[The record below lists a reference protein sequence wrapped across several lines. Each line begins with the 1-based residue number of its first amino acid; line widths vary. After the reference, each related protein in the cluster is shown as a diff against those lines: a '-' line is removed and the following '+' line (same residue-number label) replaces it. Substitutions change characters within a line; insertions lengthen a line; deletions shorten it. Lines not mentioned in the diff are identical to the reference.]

1 MLRKASGL
9 IIRQSV
15 ELGGTLQARKVL
27 EMGGGTLLISLPK
40 NWVRKNGITKGST
53 IAVDEL
59 SERKLVVQPMGDVRP
74 KPKEIVVEYPKEDL
88 TYVIN
93 DVTGAYLLGYEI
105 IRIQGKKSIGREE
118 RSKMKSTIGRL
129 IGLEIM
135 DEDSKKITLQ
145 YLLEPSAVDPER
157 IVRRMGNIIDGMI
170 GDTAEGIMTRD
181 SRILSLVAERDDEVD
196 RLYFLLVRTIRT
208 ATIDPEVAERYRLSP
223 VEVLDLRVLASYLE
237 SVGDALTELSKR
249 LANRVPGKETG
260 RSFASCL
267 QKLAQMQDL
276 ALRSFLSRATSRG
289 RGTYLQVERLAKEV
303 SELSLEV
310 AQSSD
315 SKTPGVIEVLGL
327 LDRVS
332 KLLVDISDLAVPS
345 YQFA

>member
-1 MLRKASGL
+1 
-9 IIRQSV
+9 
-15 ELGGTLQARKVL
+15 
-27 EMGGGTLLISLPK
+27 MGGGTLLISLPK
-40 NWVRKNGITKGST
+40 QWVRKNGITKGST

-59 SERKLVVQPMGDVRP
+59 SERKLVVQPMGDVRR

-93 DVTGAYLLGYEI
+93 DVTGAYLLGYEV

-135 DEDSKKITLQ
+135 DEDSKRITLQ
-145 YLLEPSAVDPER
+145 YLLEPTAVDPER

-170 GDTAEGIMTRD
+170 GDTAEGIRTRD
-181 SRILSLVAERDDEVD
+181 SGILSLVAERDDEVD

-208 ATIDPEVAERYRLSP
+208 ATIDPEVAERYKLSP

-249 LANRVPGKETG
+249 LASRVPSTETG

-289 RGTYLQVERLAKEV
+289 RGIYLQVERLAKEV
-303 SELSLEV
+303 SELSVEV
-310 AQSSD
+310 AQSPD
-315 SKTPGVIEVLGL
+315 SKTPGVIEMFGL
-327 LDRVS
+327 MDRIS